1 MAGGGQEDRLVLRG
15 SSPGRGGTRLSL
27 DRWSWSAGGEVI
39 PQTAQG
45 DKRNRGSH
53 VGQNLPKSHLHL
65 LPGANYSSPPSA
77 WPAAPRVVMFSS
89 LAGGTGTSSPRRALD
104 VVPSRPFA
112 WFSGPG
118 FGCDELSTTFS
129 RALLLT
135 SGFSLPVPASCPQ
148 HPGPAAVVPLVS
160 LAPHL
165 YLQFRWPTAAPTP
178 RLPLSYAAHKA
189 GELGEHCPS
198 LPDIQCLGCHFT
210 YV

>member
-1 MAGGGQEDRLVLRG
+1 M
-15 SSPGRGGTRLSL
+15 
-27 DRWSWSAGGEVI
+27 
-39 PQTAQG
+39 AQG
-45 DKRNRGSH
+45 DKRNGSH

-65 LPGANYSSPPSA
+65 LLELIIRHLQSA

-118 FGCDELSTTFS
+118 FGCSRLSTRILKGHFCS
-129 RALLLT
+129 PPG
-135 SGFSLPVPASCPQ
+135 SPLPVPASCPQ

-165 YLQFRWPTAAPTP
+165 CLQFRWPTAAPTP
-178 RLPLSYAAHKA
+178 RFPFPMLPTRQGS
-189 GELGEHCPS
+189 
-198 LPDIQCLGCHFT
+198 
-210 YV
+210 